1 MKNDRLLKV
10 FNSLTFPAFKEMGF
24 DEYFKWLDS
33 QKQKWSDL
41 HLNAGNEE
49 FEKTMN
55 SLVKE
60 CGIEEIVETGTC
72 FGTGST
78 TILAKIGIPI
88 HTIEVDL
95 RRHEIAKGILA
106 DYPNVNLIHAYS
118 LNKDNLVKFVKE
130 KRKHWETKNGKDW
143 AERHTESMLNEL
155 CEPKDR
161 ENQRPKQENLLV
173 ELISN
178 TKKQIIFL
186 DSAGAV
192 GFLEFMAVVSIDP
205 VFLSKKIIYMDD
217 ANCEKHKN
225 SVQWLEDNGYEY
237 TYVHGKRQCYAK
249 MQ

>member
-1 MKNDRLLKV
+1 MKADRRLKI
-10 FNSLTFPAFKEMGF
+10 FNSLTLPVFKKKGL
-24 DEYFKWLDS
+24 DGYFKFLDS
-33 QKQKWSDL
+33 EKQKWSDL
-41 HLNAGNEE
+41 PLNAGNEE

-60 CGIEEIVETGTC
+60 YGIEEIVETGTC

-78 TILAKIGIPI
+78 TVLAKIGIPI
-88 HTIEVDL
+88 HT
-95 RRHEIAKGILA
+95 AKGILV

-155 CEPKDR
+155 CEPKNK
-161 ENQRPKQENLLV
+161 ENQRPKQENVLG

-192 GFLEFMAVVSIDP
+192 GFLEFMEVVSINP

-249 MQ
+249 M